1 MRHHAAATIAFII
14 RCPPSGKRLRSQL
27 WWRGL

>member
-14 RCPPSGKRLRSQL
+14 KRPLSGKRLRSQL
-27 WWRGL
+27 R

>member
-14 RCPPSGKRLRSQL
+14 KYPPSGKRLRSQL
-27 WWRGL
+27 

>member
-14 RCPPSGKRLRSQL
+14 KCPPSGKQLRSQL
-27 WWRGL
+27 